1 MSRIASSVNISINH
15 ENQGD
20 KANTFQQQK
29 RSVLIAHADLSQRS
43 VLELSFISDGFE
55 VAAVETGKAALK
67 YLQDNT
73 PDIMI
78 LDAHMPRLTGMDVC
92 SRAKRVKR
100 LEHIPVIIMTAT
112 IDDKTELMIK
122 MCHADD
128 FFPRGLKNIELKA
141 KVRKLLERPKP

>member
-73 PDIMI
+73 RYHD
-78 LDAHMPRLTGMDVC
+78 LSAHMPRLTGMDVC
-92 SRAKRVKR
+92 S
-100 LEHIPVIIMTAT
+100 
-112 IDDKTELMIK
+112 
-122 MCHADD
+122 
-128 FFPRGLKNIELKA
+128 
-141 KVRKLLERPKP
+141 